1 MFQKSKFKDDPPTA
15 IDYFK
20 ATHCSN
26 KTGYSEDAQKAIVST
41 SSCLLYCDGQKLE
54 CENPDLLFFSMLG

>member
-20 ATHCSN
+20 ATHCSS

-41 SSCLLYCDGQKLE
+41 FSCLLLYYDGQIGIRE
-54 CENPDLLFFSMLG
+54 T

>member
-20 ATHCSN
+20 ATHCSS

-41 SSCLLYCDGQKLE
+41 SSCLLCTMMDKNWNVRNLT
-54 CENPDLLFFSMLG
+54 CFFSMLG